1 MIGAEDAMK
10 RMLLLT
16 MFLCHG
22 SVGLAQQKQ
31 LADTPKPPS
40 VKCLEFSPDGKSLA
54 VVHAVSNTLVVWDIA
69 SREKK
74 FVIRDTGPLSAV
86 AYSPTKNILAVAA
99 GTVAKLLDPA
109 NGEVRRTLDGHK
121 GTIRSLAFTADG
133 KQLATGANDK
143 SVILWNLATSE
154 TLHTFS
160 DFQGNVV
167 SVAIS
172 PDRKWLATACGREDI
187 AKLWNLEQPD
197 EPPRLC
203 EIPFRNP
210 SRAVFSP
217 DSRYLII
224 PHGAI
229 VDIASGTEFLRFTHF
244 WDANNEAVAPDGRW
258 LALATQY
265 LPVHLLPLRQSADA
279 DEDRRIAELIARF
292 QDDDYQKRE
301 NANQELA
308 NLDLAALPQLRANL
322 ESPDPEVR
330 IRCRWLIERL
340 QKAEFGIKLAGH
352 AAKPTWVAFSPDS
365 KLLASGDMQG
375 AVKIWNIAEGKELI
389 SFEPQ

>member
-1 MIGAEDAMK
+1 MN

-16 MFLCHG
+16 MLLCHG
-22 SVGLAQQKQ
+22 AAALAQQKQ
-31 LADTPKPPS
+31 PASAAKPPS
-40 VKCLEFSPDGKSLA
+40 VKCLDFSPDGKSLA
-54 VVHAVSNTLVVWDIA
+54 VVHSVSNTLVVWDIA

-74 FVIRDTGPLSAV
+74 FVFRDTGPLSAV
-86 AYSPTKNILAVAA
+86 AYSPRENLLAVAD
-99 GTVAKLLDPA
+99 GTVSKLLDPA

-121 GTIRSLAFTADG
+121 GTIRSMAFTADG

-143 SVILWNLATSE
+143 TVILWNPATGE
-154 TLHTFS
+154 AMHTFS
-160 DFQGNVV
+160 DFQGNIV

-172 PDRKWLATACGREDI
+172 PDRKWLATACGREDF

-197 EPPRLC
+197 EPPRRC
-203 EIPFRNP
+203 EIPYR
-210 SRAVFSP
+210 SATRAVFSP

-229 VDIASGTEFLRFTHF
+229 IDSASGTELLRFTHF
-244 WDANNEAVAPDGRW
+244 WGADNAAVSPDGKW
-258 LALATQY
+258 LVLATQY
-265 LPVHLLPLRQSADA
+265 LPVHLLPLRQSAGA
-279 DEDRRIAELIARF
+279 EEDRRIAELIARF

-322 ESPDPEVR
+322 ESPDAEVR
-330 IRCRWLIERL
+330 VRCRRLIERL

-352 AAKPTWVAFSPDS
+352 TAKPTWVAFSPDS
-365 KLLASGDMQG
+365 KLLASGDVQG
-375 AVKIWNIAEGKELI
+375 VVKLWNIAEAKELATI
-389 SFEPQ
+389 GPE